1 MCRRRPALEG
11 LARTVPAAPHRCRHW
26 EPPAGVSS
34 ARWSAACEAGHH
46 LALCEAAPLVARRW
60 AQCSSAAAR
69 HEAPRHAGAGASAAT
84 GPLSA
89 SRWPGP
95 RPAALRGQPGG
106 SSRWPLRVQTAPQ
119 TKEEKAGRHR
129 IPVCKEQKAGVFLQH
144 TNNFCYNAHDL
155 PDHLAQAGRV
165 DARTA
170 ASLIR

>member
-46 LALCEAAPLVARRW
+46 LALCEAPPLVARRW

-69 HEAPRHAGAGASAAT
+69 HEAPRHTGAGASAAT

-106 SSRWPLRVQTAPQ
+106 SSRWPLRVQTTPQ
-119 TKEEKAGRHR
+119 TREVLNKDGRSSRTGVQTREESAGS
-129 IPVCKEQKAGVFLQH
+129 
-144 TNNFCYNAHDL
+144 L
-155 PDHLAQAGRV
+155 PCFFIAVPLCWVWGIGIAVVELPEG
-165 DARTA
+165 
-170 ASLIR
+170 S